1 MNKYFKCNVHVGF
14 FFFFLITKFFDKFNS
29 ASTLLYQHHNKKHF
43 ILFLWYVLVYK
54 WHLDLT
60 ILHVCLIFCT
70 VPSFWS
76 IWLHNAVPVSHH
88 KAVHTF
94 SLIQSCIKK
103 SILVLVT
110 CNLLFYSC
118 IDLSEI
124 TNAYTCYFEK
134 VYNAV
139 FLTSQHIHVPVH
151 G

>member
-1 MNKYFKCNVHVGF
+1 MLGS

-60 ILHVCLIFCT
+60 ILHVCLIFFYST
-70 VPSFWS
+70 KFLINLIVY
-76 IWLHNAVPVSHH
+76 NAVPVSHH

-110 CNLLFYSC
+110 CNLLFYTC

>member
-1 MNKYFKCNVHVGF
+1 MLGSF
-14 FFFFLITKFFDKFNS
+14 FFFWITKFFDKFNS

-60 ILHVCLIFCT
+60 ILHVCLIFFYST
-70 VPSFWS
+70 KFLINLIVY
-76 IWLHNAVPVSHH
+76 NAVPVSHH

-103 SILVLVT
+103 SIMVLVT
-110 CNLLFYSC
+110 CNLLFYTC

>member
-60 ILHVCLIFCT
+60 IVHVCLIFCT

-88 KAVHTF
+88 KAVHTILWYNRVLKNQYWYLSHVIYCF
-94 SLIQSCIKK
+94 IHVLIYLKLQM
-103 SILVLVT
+103 
-110 CNLLFYSC
+110 
-118 IDLSEI
+118 
-124 TNAYTCYFEK
+124 
-134 VYNAV
+134 
-139 FLTSQHIHVPVH
+139 HIHVILKKFIMQYF
-151 G
+151 